1 MNGETHPG
9 AIRIASPEEFSAL
22 RQIEHDADKMFASV
36 GIGPFN
42 EVHEDDHLDIAE
54 VVLAYGTP
62 AVGFA
67 CVEVVDGLAHL
78 WQLSVPPEHARRGIG
93 SALLQAVCDWAA
105 DNRYPAV
112 TLTTFRDV
120 AWNGPFYARHGFRTL
135 EDLSPG
141 LGAIRTH
148 EQLIGD
154 DSYGPR
160 VAMRKDLDDPAPG
173 RPA

>member
-1 MNGETHPG
+1 VNGAAHPG
-9 AIRIASPEEFSAL
+9 EIRIASSEEFPAL
-22 RQIEHDADKMFASV
+22 RRIEHDADEMFASV

-42 EVHEDDHLDIAE
+42 EEPEDDHLDIAE
-54 VVLAYGTP
+54 VVLVYGTP

-67 CVEVVDGLAHL
+67 CVEVIDGLAHL
-78 WQLSVPPEHARRGIG
+78 WQLSVLPEHARRGIG

-105 DNRYPAV
+105 DNGYAAV

-120 AWNGPFYARHGFRTL
+120 AWNGPFYARHGFRAL

-141 LGAIRTH
+141 LREIRTH
-148 EQLIGD
+148 EQVIGD
-154 DSYGPR
+154 DRYGPR
-160 VAMRKDLDDPAPG
+160 VAMRKDLDGPTPR